1 MHRRPLGTGR
11 RLAIIGSVL
20 VIVGCLLPWYVWG
33 VGSEALPTVEVR
45 AFNSTGIIS
54 FIAALATLALI
65 TLPYASERP
74 VSIDRGLFFGIL
86 AVAALAGVFLMPF
99 TTEGVLGSPE
109 GLLPDRAYG
118 WWISAV
124 GAIVMS
130 RAAFDIGRE
139 PPRG

>member
-1 MHRRPLGTGR
+1 MHRRPLGNGR
-11 RLAIIGSVL
+11 RLAILGSVV

-33 VGSEALPTVEVR
+33 LGSEALPTVEVR

-74 VSIDRGLFFGIL
+74 VAIDRGLFFGIL
-86 AVAALAGVFLMPF
+86 AVAALAGVVLMPF
-99 TTEGVLGSPE
+99 TTEGVLSSPE

-118 WWISAV
+118 WWIAAV
-124 GAIVMS
+124 GAILMS
-130 RAAFDIGRE
+130 RGAFEIAQE
-139 PPRG
+139 PPHR

>member
-11 RLAIIGSVL
+11 RLAIIGAVV
-20 VIVGCLLPWYVWG
+20 VIVGCLFPWYVWG

-45 AFNSTGIIS
+45 AFNSSGIIS
-54 FIAALATLALI
+54 FIAALLTLALV

-74 VSIDRGLFFGIL
+74 VAIDRGLFFGIL
-86 AVAALAGVFLMPF
+86 AVAALAGVVLMPF

-118 WWISAV
+118 WWIAAV
-124 GAIVMS
+124 GAIIMS
-130 RAAFDIGRE
+130 RAAFDIAQE
-139 PPRG
+139 PPRR

>member
-1 MHRRPLGTGR
+1 YG
-11 RLAIIGSVL
+11 
-20 VIVGCLLPWYVWG
+20 WG

-118 WWISAV
+118 WWHSTGGAVVISN
-124 GAIVMS
+124 G
-130 RAAFDIGRE
+130 RLDIQ
-139 PPRG
+139 

>member
-11 RLAIIGSVL
+11 RLAIVGSVL

-33 VGSEALPTVEVR
+33 VGSEVLPTVEVR

-54 FIAALATLALI
+54 FI
-65 TLPYASERP
+65 
-74 VSIDRGLFFGIL
+74 
-86 AVAALAGVFLMPF
+86 AALAGVFLMPF

-139 PPRG
+139 QPRG

>member
-11 RLAIIGSVL
+11 RLAIVGSVL

-99 TTEGVLGSPE
+99 TPE

-139 PPRG
+139 QPRG

>member
-11 RLAIIGSVL
+11 RLAIVGSLL

-139 PPRG
+139 QPRG

>member
-11 RLAIIGSVL
+11 RLAIVGSVL

-54 FIAALATLALI
+54 FIAALLTLALI

-86 AVAALAGVFLMPF
+86 AVAALAGVVLMPF

-118 WWISAV
+118 WWISGI

-139 PPRG
+139 QPRR